1 MKPPAKLAS
10 EDMEYYFVAKII
22 RFIKYNR
29 NL

>member
-1 MKPPAKLAS
+1 LKPPAKLAS